1 MVLIC
6 KDPDDMGGS
15 ADCDDMQG
23 HKLMM
28 LSEVI
33 NLQHERGMVKG
44 GRLVKADPI
53 PISLRQTNFTT
64 NLTEIMSY

>member
-6 KDPDDMGGS
+6 KALDDMGGS
-15 ADCDDMQG
+15 ADGD

-28 LSEVI
+28 LSKVV

>member
-6 KDPDDMGGS
+6 KVLDDMGGS
-15 ADCDDMQG
+15 VNGDEIQG

-28 LSEVI
+28 LSQLI